1 VVSSKRKTWV
11 ISVEMQPIPT
21 YSNQEKAPGTP
32 SGNNSETRTASP
44 APFAMHL
51 ASRPP
56 QVKIRDLALRLVV
69 LCLLPTSDNPQ
80 LRAFKQ
86 RKRHDSRVGT
96 FYEVYEFQTFA
107 PRHPQGGSVFG
118 PGMDSIK
125 ENTGN

>member
-1 VVSSKRKTWV
+1 MFFNPRIQRKGCVVSSKRKTWV

-80 LRAFKQ
+80 LRAFKK
-86 RKRHDSRVGT
+86 RKKKKPD
-96 FYEVYEFQTFA
+96 
-107 PRHPQGGSVFG
+107 
-118 PGMDSIK
+118 K
-125 ENTGN
+125 EKDMTPE